1 MFHFDIQGHFDAGSQ
16 ATTIPNKLLLSNYQA
31 YNDSFPCRVR
41 LISADETNPQFP
53 LGEGTVRISTQ
64 SDPGYVDL
72 RAFCAPGI
80 PSVIVSPRSVQ
91 EKIGFDNCSGY
102 LLETRFDTQSFLFHA
117 MDSRDQ
123 KNDVIIPG
131 SIVGTL
137 NYTRPIILPY
147 FDLPGETMDVPISQ
161 VVQDFSVM
169 TLSGTGL
176 KLLWHQRLGQCSDEK
191 LANAHKFAD
200 GVPKFTST
208 HNIMEN
214 CPVCLA
220 AKIKH
225 RARETDTTRRA
236 IRPFQGLSIDFAF
249 AGQRSKE
256 ANTAVDFV
264 GYGGETC
271 YVLLIDHYTE
281 KLYGATRIS
290 KVPPVAWLRRFLLQN
305 VPEDDP
311 KNDRYILL
319 DQGGDLYGCVALQDP
334 LKKEFF
340 FELCPTGTQ
349 AHHQNGLVE

>member
-1 MFHFDIQGHFDAGSQ
+1 M
-16 ATTIPNKLLLSNYQA
+16 
-31 YNDSFPCRVR
+31 
-41 LISADETNPQFP
+41 
-53 LGEGTVRISTQ
+53 RIATQ

-72 RAFCAPGI
+72 RTFYAPGI
-80 PSVIVSPRSVQ
+80 PSVIVSPRTVQ

-123 KNDVIIPG
+123 KNDVIISG

-137 NYTRPIILPY
+137 NYTRPIILPS
-147 FDLPGETMDVPISQ
+147 FDLPGETVNIPISQ

-176 KLLWHQRLGQCSDEK
+176 KLLWHQRLGHCSDEK

-220 AKIKH
+220 AKMKY
-225 RARETDTTRRA
+225 RARGTDTTRRA

-249 AGQRSKE
+249 AGQRSKD
-256 ANTAVDFV
+256 AKTAVDFV

-271 YVLLIDHYTE
+271 YVLLVDHYTE
-281 KLYGATRIS
+281 KLYGTTRIS
-290 KVPPVAWLRRFLLQN
+290 KAPPVAWLHRFLLQN
-305 VPEDDP
+305 VPEGDP
-311 KNDRYILL
+311 KNDRYIFL
-319 DQGGDLYGCVALQDP
+319 DQGGDLHGCVALQDL

-340 FELCPTGTQ
+340 F
-349 AHHQNGLVE
+349 